1 MTQNGEQ
8 TLSSGTPRIAYAA
21 VAACALLVG
30 FEAGAHHSAVAFD
43 QENTVTVSGSVTR
56 FVWRNPHM
64 AINMEVED
72 ASGDTVLWKIE
83 GPGTTVLSRQG
94 FNRQS
99 IDNGDAITVVVHP
112 LKSGRPGG
120 LLQAITL
127 ADGTT
132 HALSE
137 DYSETQAET
146 ATANAGPGAT
156 PTRRS
161 RQPIPSLVEWVPA
174 PEGETWQEREKKTR
188 PARLPLVGSDPRQT
202 GPGALDP
209 QHLAKDWPEAPFDL
223 TGTWAFRGEE
233 EWRANYGSYEFKPHP
248 EFTEKGKQTYA
259 EYLSYARSGRRYK
272 EPTAQCYPA
281 GMPRLMNRYGS
292 LMIMHYPT
300 AIFMVSRLNN
310 EYRAIWLDGR
320 DREPEA
326 SRDPNWNGESLGHWD
341 GDTLVVETTGFTDE
355 NHLIQQG
362 VFTGDQLKIIERIS
376 VINDGNTMVMEYV
389 MTDPEHW
396 IGEWRHVKFRDRI
409 LRADVR
415 EATCLPAD
423 NELLPGM

>member
-1 MTQNGEQ
+1 VHRYIK
-8 TLSSGTPRIAYAA
+8 TLCGSLLALCLASAA
-21 VAACALLVG
+21 Q
-30 FEAGAHHSAVAFD
+30 AHHSAVAFD
-43 QENTVTVSGSVTR
+43 TEKTMTVSGEVVR

-64 AINMEVED
+64 AINMEVVNER
-72 ASGDTVLWKIE
+72 GEKELWKIE

-94 FNRQS
+94 FNRSS
-99 IDNGDAITVVVHP
+99 INTGDKITVVINP
-112 LKSGRPGG
+112 MKSGNPGG
-120 LLQAITL
+120 LMMAITL

-132 HALSE
+132 HAMTA
-137 DYSETQAET
+137 DYQA
-146 ATANAGPGAT
+146 
-156 PTRRS
+156 PTTEQERNRRT
-161 RQPIPSLVEWVPA
+161 IPALVEHVPPPA
-174 PEGETWQEREKKTR
+174 GETWQEREKKTR
-188 PARLPLVGSDPRQT
+188 PAELPIVGNDPRQT

-209 QHLAKDWPEAPFDL
+209 EHLAKDWPEAPFDL

-248 EFTEKGKQTYA
+248 KWTAKGQELYDEFLENARAGKRGA
-259 EYLSYARSGRRYK
+259 D
-272 EPTAQCYPA
+272 PTAQCYPA
-281 GMPRLMNRYGS
+281 GMPRLMTRYGS
-292 LMIMHYPT
+292 LMMMQYPT

-326 SRDPNWNGESLGHWD
+326 SRDRNWNGESLGRWE

-355 NHLIQQG
+355 SHLIQLG
-362 VFTGDQLKIIERIS
+362 VVTGDQLKIVERIK
-376 VINDGNTMVMEYV
+376 VINDGNTMVTEYI

-396 IGEWRHVKFRDRI
+396 VGEWRHVKFRDRM

-423 NELLPGM
+423 NELLPGL

>member
-1 MTQNGEQ
+1 MPNGEQ
-8 TLSSGTPRIAYAA
+8 TLNRRLAYALGLA
-21 VAACALLVG
+21 VMIGSAPG
-30 FEAGAHHSAVAFD
+30 RAHHSAVAFD
-43 QENTVTVSGSVTR
+43 QEEVVRVTGTVTR

-72 ASGDTVLWKIE
+72 AGGGSVLWKIE

-99 IDNGDAITVVVHP
+99 LDNGDRITVVVHP
-112 LKSGRPGG
+112 LKNGRPGG

-127 ADGTT
+127 ASGET
-132 HALSE
+132 HAMSE
-137 DYSETQAET
+137 DYSEPV
-146 ATANAGPGAT
+146 NAGPGAT
-156 PTRRS
+156 PTRPS
-161 RQPIPSLVEWVPA
+161 RQPIPSLVEWVPP
-174 PEGETWQEREKKTR
+174 PEGETWQDRERKTR
-188 PARLPLVGSDPRQT
+188 PAQLPLIGSDPRQT

-209 QHLAKDWPEAPFDL
+209 DHLAKGRPAAPFDL

-248 EFTEKGKQTYA
+248 EFTEKGEKTYA
-259 EYLSYARSGRRYK
+259 EYLSYARSGRRYR
-272 EPTAQCYPA
+272 EPTAECYPA
-281 GMPRLMNRYGS
+281 GMPRIMNRYGS
-292 LMIMHYPT
+292 LMMMQYPT

-320 DREPEA
+320 TREPEA
-326 SRDPNWNGESLGHWD
+326 SRDPNWNGESIGRWD
-341 GDTLVVETTGFTDE
+341 GDTLIVETTGFTDE

-362 VFTGDQLKIIERIS
+362 VFTGDQLKIIEKIS
-376 VINDGNTMVMEYV
+376 LINDGNTMVMEYI

-396 IGEWRHVKFRDRI
+396 VGEWRHVKFRDRI

>member
-1 MTQNGEQ
+1 MTLNER
-8 TLSSGTPRIAYAA
+8 TLRRVTVTGLFVLML
-21 VAACALLVG
+21 VAAPFA
-30 FEAGAHHSAVAFD
+30 AAHHSAVAFD
-43 QENTVTVSGSVTR
+43 PDKSVTVSGKVTR

-64 AINMEVED
+64 AINMEVR
-72 ASGDTVLWKIE
+72 GDNGRTELWKIE

-99 IDNGDAITVVVHP
+99 IATGDTISVVVNP
-112 LKSGRPGG
+112 LRSGKPGG

-127 ADGTT
+127 ASGEMHTLD
-132 HALSE
+132 E
-137 DYSETQAET
+137 DYQPSAS
-146 ATANAGPGAT
+146 AAGPGAT
-156 PTRRS
+156 PSPSGRT
-161 RQPIPSLVEWVPA
+161 IPSLVEWVPPPA
-174 PEGETWQEREKKTR
+174 GETWIEREKKTR
-188 PARLPLVGSDPRQT
+188 PATLPMIGRDPRQT

-209 QHLAKDWPEAPFDL
+209 DNLAKPRPKAPFDL

-233 EWRANYGSYEFKPHP
+233 DYRANYGSYEFKPGP
-248 EFTEKGKQTYA
+248 EFTDKGLALYE
-259 EYLSYARSGRRYK
+259 EYLAHAREGRRFG

-281 GMPRLMNRYGS
+281 GMPRLMTRYGS
-292 LMIMHYPT
+292 LMMMQYPT

-320 DREPEA
+320 DREPEG
-326 SRDPNWNGESLGHWD
+326 SRDPNWNGESIGHWE
-341 GDTLVVETTGFTDE
+341 GDTLVVETRGFTDD

-362 VFTGDQLKIIERIS
+362 VFTGSQLTIIERIS
-376 VINDGNTMVMEYV
+376 VVNDGNTMVTEYV

-396 IGEWRHVKFRDRI
+396 KGEWRHVKFRDRI

>member
-1 MTQNGEQ
+1 
-8 TLSSGTPRIAYAA
+8 
-21 VAACALLVG
+21 
-30 FEAGAHHSAVAFD
+30 VAFD
-43 QENTVTVSGSVTR
+43 SDNSVTVTGEVIR

-64 AINMEVED
+64 AINMEVVD
-72 ASGDTVLWKIE
+72 DSGEKVLWKIE
-83 GPGTTVLSRQG
+83 GPGTTVMSKQG
-94 FNRQS
+94 FNRES
-99 IDNGDAITVVVHP
+99 INKGDTITVIASP
-112 LKSGRPGG
+112 LKSGKPGG
-120 LLQAITL
+120 LMQVITL
-127 ADGTT
+127 ADGTV
-132 HALSE
+132 HALTE
-137 DYSETQAET
+137 NYQ
-146 ATANAGPGAT
+146 PT
-156 PTRRS
+156 PEARARRV
-161 RQPIPSLVEWVPA
+161 IPSLTEWVPP

-188 PARLPLVGSDPRQT
+188 PGSLPLMGNSPRQT

-209 QHLAKDWPEAPFDL
+209 ESLAKSWPKAPFDL

-233 EWRANYGSYEFKPHP
+233 EYRANYGSYEFKPHP
-248 EFTEKGKQTYA
+248 TWTTKGQQIYD
-259 EYLSYARSGRRYK
+259 EYQSYAKVGRRYA
-272 EPTAQCYPA
+272 EPTAECYPA

-292 LMIMHYPT
+292 LLMMQYPT

-320 DREPEA
+320 QREPA
-326 SRDPNWNGESLGHWD
+326 VTRDPNWNGESIGRWE

-396 IGEWRHVKFRDRI
+396 VGEWRHVKFRDRI
-409 LRADVR
+409 LNADVR